1 MAAARLRGRGDAPT
15 QVVSRDDAYIYML
28 IISLVAL
35 ILGCIFLFL
44 DRDPYP
50 SAKPAVPAVKPYER
64 STPVTPPAGG

>member
-15 QVVSRDDAYIYML
+15 QVVSRDDAYVYML

-35 ILGCIFLFL
+35 IIGCIFLFL

-50 SAKPAVPAVKPYER
+50 SAKPAVPNVKPYER
-64 STPVTPPAGG
+64 AAQAQPAG

>member
-15 QVVSRDDAYIYML
+15 QVVSRDDAYLYML

-35 ILGCIFLFL
+35 IIGCIFLFL

-50 SAKPAVPAVKPYER
+50 SAKPNVPTVKPYER
-64 STPVTPPAGG
+64 AAQVQPQG